1 MHKLVQLLYRALEH
15 DPGIAIRTDNIKDLS
30 KRIYVQRRRQQ
41 QKGNNDLDGLSIFEM
56 PDKNEL
62 WIINRKHFQDWRDE
76 NGIE

>member
-1 MHKLVQLLYRALEH
+1 MHKLVQLLYTALEH
-15 DPGIAIRTDNIKDLS
+15 DPGIAIHTDNIKDLS

-62 WIINRKHFQDWRDE
+62 WIINRKHFQDWREQND
-76 NGIE
+76 IE